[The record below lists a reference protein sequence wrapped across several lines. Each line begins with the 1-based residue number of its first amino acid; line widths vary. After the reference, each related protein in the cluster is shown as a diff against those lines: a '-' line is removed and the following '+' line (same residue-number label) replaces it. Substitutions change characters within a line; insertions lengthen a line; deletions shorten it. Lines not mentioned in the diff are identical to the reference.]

1 MNCPVWLCIWPMPTH
16 GGSLS
21 SGSIDALTMK
31 DDSACLAPRKGGEDG
46 LRSPCVC
53 VSVSVCLCMCACFV
67 FFWPFAGA
75 RASVVRACAC
85 VCLHGSAVVKLDGK
99 ERSLKDRRVCQH
111 GYCCTVTA
119 ISIQLLS
126 LTLRAKPQKPLLS
139 PSEKSLYSPPE
150 GTVHWWTDR

>member
-1 MNCPVWLCIWPMPTH
+1 MGCGVRVCVL
-16 GGSLS
+16 
-21 SGSIDALTMK
+21 
-31 DDSACLAPRKGGEDG
+31 AC
-46 LRSPCVC
+46 PCVC
-53 VSVSVCLCMCACFV
+53 VCVLVLFFFDRSRERGQVLCA
-67 FFWPFAGA
+67 
-75 RASVVRACAC
+75 ACAC

-150 GTVHWWTDR
+150 GTVH